1 MQVLARTGI
10 ELPNLTTDP
19 FTYRAHLASIANALE
34 QRGVLFLSG
43 STVSR
48 PAPGTQ
54 GRVYLDTTRQVVQW
68 DTGITWLDLNP
79 PIPVNA
85 AAGIP
90 ALRSLGTDANQAAPG
105 VHGAQHAWNGP
116 DPAPP
121 VPRLIVERSA
131 TLTVA
136 ADATTAAPFQVAPT
150 DPLGMWT
157 GSAPAR
163 VTFPASGVWTLGWRT
178 NHTGGGGILLAGGGG
193 SMHGVGHI
201 LIPQSP
207 SPSVQTHAMVITST
221 AGSWIDVAVT
231 GDSSGVTLLSL
242 SLVAAMVGA

>member
-1 MQVLARTGI
+1 MPITSRLKLPWPAGTARALVPDDIRKLAEALDGVAPIRVGLTGARPPAGTAGA
-10 ELPNLTTDP
+10 L
-19 FTYRAHLASIANALE
+19 YRATDT
-34 QRGVLFLSG
+34 GVTWIDDGTDWRQLSG
-43 STVSR
+43 
-48 PAPGTQ
+48 P
-54 GRVYLDTTRQVVQW
+54 
-68 DTGITWLDLNP
+68 
-79 PIPVNA
+79 
-85 AAGIP
+85 
-90 ALRSLGTDANQAAPG
+90 
-105 VHGAQHAWNGP
+105 HGATHAWNGP

-136 ADATTAAPFQVAPT
+136 AGATTPVPFQVAPT

-178 NHTGGGGILLAGGGG
+178 NHTGGGGIILAGGGG